1 MNWYNDGEYKC
12 NDCETVFKVYYKN
25 DEGEVNFCS
34 NCNSRDIEPMD
45 DETEV

>member
-25 DEGEVNFCS
+25 DEGEVNFAL
-34 NCNSRDIEPMD
+34 I
-45 DETEV
+45 VIVGI